1 MNVVRALPTGVR
13 FVLALVLAALSHPA
27 LGCTIPPENWNDDPY
42 SMVIQSRT
50 IVLARVERVAR
61 RGDTTRAEF
70 VTVETL
76 RGEAARTFSLR
87 GWHED
92 EPVDDFS
99 GHRDPAFW
107 VTNIEASSVAPGDCS
122 AYGVFQT
129 GLTYLIFLEGPDH
142 PRSFENIRS
151 PDDLWLQTIRVALAR
166 LDLILGRARP
176 ESEAPSPPEH
186 EIPQG
191 RALEVR

>member
-1 MNVVRALPTGVR
+1 VR
-13 FVLALVLAALSHPA
+13 FVLAWVLAALSHPA
-27 LGCTIPPENWNDDPY
+27 LGCTIPPEHWNDDPY

-92 EPVDDFS
+92 EPVDDFT

-129 GLTYLIFLEGPDH
+129 GQTYLIFLEGPNH
-142 PRSFENIRS
+142 PRSFENVRS
-151 PDDLWLQTIRVALAR
+151 PDDLWLQTVRAALAR
-166 LDLILGRARP
+166 LDMILGRARSEREASSSP
-176 ESEAPSPPEH
+176 ERTMPQADAP
-186 EIPQG
+186 
-191 RALEVR
+191 EVH